1 MADDENA
8 DRSEWLVEPP
18 GAGEIRVLVELGEG
32 AELSP
37 EAAASLETLVSAI
50 NDAEVSGYMNSML
63 NLGLFGGIRL
73 NSTCNKLACNKH
85 DCKGTFVCD
94 TYSSELFA
102 PRV

>member
-1 MADDENA
+1 MANDSGDK
-8 DRSEWLVEPP
+8 SEWLVEPP

-32 AELSP
+32 AQLSP
-37 EAAASLETLVSAI
+37 EAAESLEQLVSAI
-50 NDAEVSGYMNSML
+50 NDAEVSGFMNTSL

-73 NSTCNKLACNKH
+73 NNSCNKLVCNKH

-94 TYSSELFA
+94 TYSSEAFM